1 GLRPPSRG
9 NGVGLP
15 RSLLGKSSAAFAG
28 TLCELRYRPSGSA
41 RFDLRGE
48 LLAGPEQLPA
58 PHPHSPG
65 GRRGG
70 GGALCTIEDANK
82 PDLLVPEDDAPPDA
96 HGGELL
102 GGTRRRQER
111 TSTRDPTRPA
121 VARPRADVPRHPE
134 RAGLHVLLRHLLP
147 DPDAV
152 LRALAR

>member
-1 GLRPPSRG
+1 YLRRRRRTRLHGEGQRRPCVERPPPSDRGRGARARGRRPPPRG

-15 RSLLGKSSAAFAG
+15 RSLLGNSPAAFAG
-28 TLCELRYRPSGSA
+28 TLCELRYRPAGSA
-41 RFDLRGE
+41 RFALGGE

-70 GGALCTIEDANK
+70 GDALRTIEDADK
-82 PDLLVPEDDAPPDA
+82 PDLLIPVDDPAPDA

-111 TSTRDPTRPA
+111 TSARDP
-121 VARPRADVPRHPE
+121 
-134 RAGLHVLLRHLLP
+134 
-147 DPDAV
+147 
-152 LRALAR
+152 